1 VDCSR
6 NTYHRNWQNKL
17 CPNSTTSK
25 VSGDRNSDRWTTVA
39 ASPGHSLDSMA
50 SYSNRGSSVII
61 NSRGSSA
68 VICMDR
74 LIREQAVMLQACKE
88 NRICRSI
95 NLTSSWR
102 RMILTRLCA
111 LAKRLHQAT
120 LAAMIL
126 IDLSFGFKTNSMSS
140 LTGKQIRKHPRN
152 NTLKYYNLSH
162 VLKDNR
168 VNLCHFLVTCF
179 LSFNIIQYIFRFISK
194 GFWGFGVLGFWV

>member
-1 VDCSR
+1 
-6 NTYHRNWQNKL
+6 
-17 CPNSTTSK
+17 
-25 VSGDRNSDRWTTVA
+25 
-39 ASPGHSLDSMA
+39 MA

-74 LIREQAVMLQACKE
+74 LIQEQAVMLQACKE

-111 LAKRLHQAT
+111 LVKRLHPAT

-126 IDLSFGFKTNSMSS
+126 IDLYFGFKTNTMSS
-140 LTGKQIRKHPRN
+140 LQVSKFVNIQEKRK
-152 NTLKYYNLSH
+152 K
-162 VLKDNR
+162 
-168 VNLCHFLVTCF
+168 
-179 LSFNIIQYIFRFISK
+179 
-194 GFWGFGVLGFWV
+194 